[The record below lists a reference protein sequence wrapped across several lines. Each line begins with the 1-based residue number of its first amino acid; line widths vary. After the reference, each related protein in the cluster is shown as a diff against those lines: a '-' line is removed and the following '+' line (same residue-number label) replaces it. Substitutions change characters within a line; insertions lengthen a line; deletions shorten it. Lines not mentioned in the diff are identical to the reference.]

1 MVSVNRQPWNFNA
14 LIFGF
19 SCFKNGLNQQQSHIR
34 LKVAYGDE
42 VPSQTAIYDW
52 FADFQRGQHSLE
64 DNPHLGHPA
73 AATTDLQ
80 VAAVQKLV
88 EEDGRV
94 TVLQIAEEVD
104 ISSGSVSSILHH
116 SVGLSKVSARWVSY
130 MLTEEQKQ
138 SRVK

>member
-1 MVSVNRQPWNFNA
+1 MHSFLSN
-14 LIFGF
+14 GF
-19 SCFKNGLNQQQSHIR
+19 LRLKNGLNQQQSHIR
-34 LKVAYGDE
+34 LKVAFGDE

-52 FADFQRGQHSLE
+52 FPDFQRGRHSLE
-64 DNPHLGHPA
+64 DNPCLGHPA

-80 VAAVQKLV
+80 VVSVHKLV

-94 TVLQIAEEVD
+94 TVLQIAEEFG

-116 SVGLSKVSARWVSY
+116 SVGLSKVSARWVSH